1 MPAVDGKEI
10 RRRRRALGIKL
21 GEFAEVSQINYKTLA
36 NIESKHS
43 QPVSF
48 ERVVRI
54 ARLLGAEPDDLLLAK
69 ADAA

>member
-36 NIESKHS
+36 NIESKNS

-54 ARLLGAEPDDLLLAK
+54 ARLLGATPDDLLLK
-69 ADAA
+69 DAAA